1 MKNLTLL
8 LLLSFHISPLNA
20 QETAQIWGDSILCG
34 QKDTAFLY
42 VPFVNGWSNN
52 EIFEISDGDGI
63 STTDSVVVSGFPAN
77 ATLTNAD
84 QIVSICFDIEHSWA
98 RDLEIK
104 LTCPNNTQI
113 ILHQFAGQTGSQ
125 LFFGIPNDDD
135 TFGAILGVPWTYCLS
150 NTPDYNNTFL
160 DYADQTNELT
170 LPSGIYKPF
179 QSLDNLIGCPLNG
192 VWKLSVI
199 DLWPID
205 NGFVSD
211 FSMYFSSSFDSIAP
225 PQILWSTGD
234 TTQNI
239 AVAQT
244 GSIGVRIITAQ
255 GDTLQ
260 NFVTISDQTFDYEII
275 ANSSTGNFCDGSLIN
290 LQINPSPIIGASY
303 LWFLEGESS
312 ILTANDYL
320 STIIEGNYVT
330 LVTNNGCTIRDTF
343 ALASSNSFYATL
355 DTSYIEG
362 STFTFVD
369 GTPITSMGLYTY
381 SGTTHLGCD
390 SIIVWNVTQ
399 LSNSLDLDK
408 SDSFLVFPNPAEDFI
423 FVKTRAAIQPI
434 SIKVYDTFGKM
445 WAELP
450 IKSGENLYKINLPNV
465 AGIFKIIIQTEKEVY
480 SKSIFKK

>member
-8 LLLSFHISPLNA
+8 LLFLFHFGLLNG
-20 QETAQIWGDSILCG
+20 QTTVQIWGDTILCG
-34 QKDTAFLY
+34 QNDTAFLY
-42 VPFVNGWSNN
+42 VPFVNGWSND

-63 STTDSVVVSGFPAN
+63 SITDSVIVLGFPVN
-77 ATLTNAD
+77 ATLTNSN
-84 QIVSICFDIEHSWA
+84 QIASICFDIEHSWV

-104 LTCPNNTQI
+104 LICPNNNSI
-113 ILHQFAGQTGSQ
+113 VLHQFAGQTGNQ

-135 TFGAILGVPWTYCLS
+135 TFGATLGVPLTYCLS
-150 NTPDYNNTFL
+150 NTPEYNNTFL

-170 LPSGIYKPF
+170 LPSGIYKPY

-244 GSIGVRIITAQ
+244 GPIAVRIITAQ

-260 NFVTISDQTFDYEII
+260 NSVTVSDQTFDYEII
-275 ANSSTGNFCDGSLIN
+275 ANSSTGNFCDSSLIN
-290 LQINPSPIIGASY
+290 LQISPSPIASATY
-303 LWFLEGESS
+303 QWFMEGKTS
-312 ILTANDYL
+312 ILATNNYF
-320 STIIEGNYVT
+320 STNIEGNYIT
-330 LVTNNGCTIRDTF
+330 LVTKNGCSIRDTF
-343 ALASSNSFYATL
+343 ALVNSNSFYAAL

-399 LSNSLDLDK
+399 LSNSLALDK
-408 SDSFLVFPNPAEDFI
+408 SESYLVFPNPAEDFVY
-423 FVKTRAAIQPI
+423 VKIKAAIQPI
-434 SIKVYDTFGKM
+434 SIKVYDTFGIM

-450 IKSGENLYKINLPNV
+450 LKNGENLYKTTLPDV
-465 AGIFKIIIQTEKEVY
+465 AGIFKIIIQTEKGVY